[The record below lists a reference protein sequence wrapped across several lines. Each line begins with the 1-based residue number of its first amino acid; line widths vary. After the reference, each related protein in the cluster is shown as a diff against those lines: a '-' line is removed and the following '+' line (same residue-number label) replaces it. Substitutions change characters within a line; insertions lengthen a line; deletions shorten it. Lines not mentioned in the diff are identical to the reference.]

1 MYPCTYAGLPI
12 PFQQRLLWVIGKPI
26 HPPTIDGSLTEDSV
40 EFNELTDQMHQRF
53 CDELTGIF
61 ERHKH
66 YYGWGHKTL
75 RIV

>member
-1 MYPCTYAGLPI
+1 MYTVGLPI

-26 HPPTIDGSLTEDSV
+26 YPPTMDSSIIEDSP
-40 EFNELTDQMHQRF
+40 EFNELTDQFHERF
-53 CDELTGIF
+53 CDQLKDIF
-61 ERHKH
+61 DRHKN